1 MGAGKEMEKY
11 KKKMAAYKKT
21 RKYKEFQLLKKAKK
35 VAKKPKD
42 KNQPKRPMSAFMF
55 FSNDMRP
62 KVQAE
67 LGTTD
72 FGPVAKKVS
81 EMWKALDES
90 ARAKYD
96 AENAKAKEKYQEEL
110 EKYKK
115 SSEYAQYQ
123 EKLATWTQKYKDS
136 KKSVKAPKK
145 KKV

>member
-1 MGAGKEMEKY
+1 MG
-11 KKKMAAYKKT
+11 
-21 RKYKEFQLLKKAKK
+21 KEFQLLKKAKK

-81 EMWKALDES
+81 EMWQALDES

-96 AENAKAKEKYQEEL
+96 AKNAKAKAKYAKDL
-110 EKYKK
+110 AKYKK
-115 SSEYAQYQ
+115 SKNFEKYQ
-123 EKLATWTQKYKDS
+123 ATLADWKQKVKEQ
-136 KKSVKAPKK
+136 KKAMKEQEI
-145 KKV
+145 